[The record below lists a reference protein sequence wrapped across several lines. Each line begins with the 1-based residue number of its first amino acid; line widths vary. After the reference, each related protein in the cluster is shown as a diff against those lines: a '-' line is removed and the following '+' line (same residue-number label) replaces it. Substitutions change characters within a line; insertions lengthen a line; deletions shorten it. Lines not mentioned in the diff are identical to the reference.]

1 MDIQRHL
8 RLFPVPMDGNDLI
21 KWMSRMDTQNILTKD
36 PLTMKSCLSGIQSYR
51 WRTD

>member
-1 MDIQRHL
+1 MDIQKYL
-8 RLFPVPMDGNDLI
+8 RLFPVPMDGNGLT
-21 KWMSRMDTQNILTKD
+21 KWMFKMDTQNILTKD

>member
-8 RLFPVPMDGNDLI
+8 RLFPVPMDGNVL
-21 KWMSRMDTQNILTKD
+21 MSRMDTQNILTKD

>member
-1 MDIQRHL
+1 
-8 RLFPVPMDGNDLI
+8 
-21 KWMSRMDTQNILTKD
+21 MDTQNILTKD

>member
-8 RLFPVPMDGNDLI
+8 RLFPVSMDGNVL
-21 KWMSRMDTQNILTKD
+21 MSRMDTQNILTKD